1 MHRLAAFL
9 NVRQFGERIFSDLK
23 ETYWM
28 IGLALIGTEFISFA
42 DTNIY
47 PRCMSSVIHM
57 DCSDEISCWIH
68 GLGLN
73 FDRFPWNRELAWLLC
88 IQAVLCL
95 DIIGSRDTQEYLSG
109 ALIFLLF
116 QKISNPF
123 SVELD
128 TRNSGRF
135 LEAARYVDSF
145 HNSCRSSFPHHSL
158 LIPLS
163 KTGQN
168 F

>member
-1 MHRLAAFL
+1 MWSKFHSKVLVKKDENGDHDITKVPYPCENWKYDYDSLKQGEIELSLHRLAAFL

-42 DTNIY
+42 DNNVY

-73 FDRFPWNRELAWLLC
+73 FGCFPWNRELAWLLC

-109 ALIFLLF
+109 ALIFWF
-116 QKISNPF
+116 F
-123 SVELD
+123 F
-128 TRNSGRF
+128 RN
-135 LEAARYVDSF
+135 
-145 HNSCRSSFPHHSL
+145 
-158 LIPLS
+158 
-163 KTGQN
+163 
-168 F
+168 